1 MNPRSFLQR
10 EKRRGEQNKI
20 ANRPILLVT
29 YVITGIFLLMIGYIC
44 KFMIVDSQTVIA
56 NSYNTRQDKLAERVI
71 RGDIVSGDGV
81 VLATNQYADD
91 GSYTRYYPYGNM
103 YAHAVGYDKY
113 GKSGVELTA
122 NYYLLTSNA
131 NIFERTVK
139 ALQEEKNMGDTIVTT
154 LDTRL
159 QTAAYNA
166 LGEGRGA
173 VVVMEPDTGK
183 VLAMV
188 SKPDFDPNNIDDV
201 WQAVSD
207 GTAWDNSIL
216 LNRATQGL
224 YPPGSYREL
233 TLLQPERLRKLN
245 EKKKKSSSPVNPRSF
260 LQREKRRGEQ
270 NKIANRPIL
279 LVTYV
284 ITGIFLLMIGYICKF
299 MIVDSQTVIANSYN
313 TRQDKLAERVI
324 RGDIVS
330 GDGVVLATNQYADDG
345 SYTRY
350 YPYGNMYAHAV
361 GYDKYGKSGVELTA
375 NYYLLTS
382 NANIFERTVKALQ
395 EEKNMGDTIVTTLD
409 TRLQTAAYN
418 ALGEG
423 RGAVVVMEPDTGK
436 VLAMVSKPDFDPN
449 NIDDV
454 WQAVSDGTAW
464 DNSILLNRATQGLYP
479 PGSTFKVLTALE
491 YMRENSNW
499 EGYHFNCQ
507 GEDTFNN
514 VTIHCYNSTVHGEV
528 SLADSVAY
536 SCNTSFANIGTTL
549 NMDSFHKLCE
559 DFLFNQNLPYG
570 GTYTKSSFVLNGS
583 SDKSLIPQTVIGQ
596 GDTQISPLHNALIMS
611 TMANGGVMMKPYLVD
626 SIENYQGVN
635 VKRFSP
641 SAYKR
646 IISAD
651 EAAQMTELMKGVI
664 TYGTG
669 SVLNTDAYTVAGK
682 TGTAEYNSEGKS
694 HSWFVGFSNVENP
707 DIVVSVVIEDADTS
721 GIRAVNVA
729 KQIFDAYYQ

>member
-91 GSYTRYYPYGNM
+91 GSYIRYYPYGNM

-139 ALQEEKNMGDTIVTT
+139 ALKEEKNMGDTIVTT

-166 LGEGRGA
+166 LGDGRGA

-183 VLAMV
+183 ILAMV
-188 SKPDFDPNNIDDV
+188 SKPDFDPN
-201 WQAVSD
+201 S
-207 GTAWDNSIL
+207 
-216 LNRATQGL
+216 
-224 YPPGSYREL
+224 
-233 TLLQPERLRKLN
+233 
-245 EKKKKSSSPVNPRSF
+245 
-260 LQREKRRGEQ
+260 
-270 NKIANRPIL
+270 
-279 LVTYV
+279 
-284 ITGIFLLMIGYICKF
+284 
-299 MIVDSQTVIANSYN
+299 
-313 TRQDKLAERVI
+313 
-324 RGDIVS
+324 
-330 GDGVVLATNQYADDG
+330 
-345 SYTRY
+345 
-350 YPYGNMYAHAV
+350 
-361 GYDKYGKSGVELTA
+361 
-375 NYYLLTS
+375 
-382 NANIFERTVKALQ
+382 
-395 EEKNMGDTIVTTLD
+395 
-409 TRLQTAAYN
+409 
-418 ALGEG
+418 
-423 RGAVVVMEPDTGK
+423 
-436 VLAMVSKPDFDPN
+436 
-449 NIDDV
+449 IDDV

-514 VTIHCYNSTVHGEV
+514 VTIHCYNSTVHGDV

-536 SCNTSFANIGTTL
+536 SCNTSFANIGMTL

-651 EAAQMTELMKGVI
+651 EAAQMTELMKGVV